1 MPEHASPPEHAWPS
15 DRRVFTLALA
25 GMICAKFVL
34 MFLGAGNPQNPLDFL
49 RPVDDAYISYRYA
62 ENLAHGFGLE
72 YNPGERVEGGT
83 SVALIALL
91 APFSLAGIR
100 RIDFVAVVL
109 SLLAGAGTV
118 TLASRYLRERTTG
131 PIGRA
136 EAFVLA
142 FLTLSTCVLV
152 WAWAG
157 METSIF
163 ALVWLAGAL
172 RHLRE
177 SEREEWPWA
186 SALLTVAAGLLH
198 PDGVLLAPVLGLSW
212 LFPFTKAR
220 AIRGVAYGAIVVGVF
235 GAYWLARWSYFGY
248 PMPNTFY
255 AKVGSGADLFRAGF
269 IYVRVAVFSTLVPLV
284 TAYYAIRTIK
294 GWRSWPREVAI
305 FLGAAT
311 IYVLYVMKVGGDFY
325 PFHRFFLAA
334 LVLLTLAGWR
344 LRGITRATP
353 ESPATRRTWA
363 LVILAVALM
372 NIWSFFYTFQ
382 GLIHR
387 DLQRVVRNFAA
398 TGNAMRDAMPE
409 NTTVATL
416 PIGALGFFSKLRIH
430 DMMGLVDLHIARL
443 PRDATRGVVGHE
455 KFDHAYTLS
464 KRPEAIVVLPSLYSD
479 DAAGYEK
486 WLNENALAP
495 SQYRIYEQAALREEY
510 RLVKLPVRRNL
521 VAYGFLRRELVGAP
535 GYEKWIAMSDADHE
549 AAFTTPSRAKAH
561 PLHGK
566 SFGIWTFK

>member
-109 SLLAGAGTV
+109 SLLASAGTV
-118 TLASRYLRERTTG
+118 MLASRYLRERTTG

-269 IYVRVAVFSTLVPLV
+269 TYVRVAVFSTLVPLV

>member
-1 MPEHASPPEHAWPS
+1 MPERVRPS
-15 DRRVFTLALA
+15 DRRVFSFALA
-25 GMICAKFVL
+25 AIICAKFVL
-34 MFLGAGNPQNPLDFL
+34 VFLGAGNPQNPLDFL

-83 SVALIALL
+83 SIALIALL

-109 SLLAGAGTV
+109 SLLASAGTV

-131 PIGRA
+131 LIGRA

-163 ALVWLAGAL
+163 AFVWLAGVL

-177 SEREEWPWA
+177 SEREDWPWA

-198 PDGVLLAPVLGLSW
+198 PDGVLLAPILGLSW
-212 LFPFTKAR
+212 LFPFTKTR
-220 AIRGVAYGAIVVGVF
+220 AVRGVVYGAIVVALF
-235 GAYWLARWSYFGY
+235 GGYWLARWTYFGY

-269 IYVRVAVFSTLVPLV
+269 TYIRVAVFSTLVPLA
-284 TAYYAIRTIK
+284 TAFYALKTIK
-294 GWRSWPREVAI
+294 GWRSWPREVWI

-344 LRGITRATP
+344 LRGISGKT
-353 ESPATRRTWA
+353 SGGPASRKAWA
-363 LVILAVALM
+363 LVVLAIAAM
-372 NIWSFFYTFQ
+372 NVWSYFYTFQ

-387 DLQRVVRNFAA
+387 DLQRVVKNFAA
-398 TGNAMRDAMPE
+398 TGVAMRDSMPE

-464 KRPEAIVVLPSLYSD
+464 KRPEAIVVLPSLYTD
-479 DAAGYEK
+479 DNAGYEK

-495 SQYRIYEQAALREEY
+495 SQYRIYEQSALREEY
-510 RLVKLPVRRNL
+510 RLAKLPVRKKL
-521 VAYGFLRRELVGAP
+521 VAYGFLRKELVGTP
-535 GYEKWIAMSDADHE
+535 DYDKWTAMSDADNDL
-549 AAFTTPSRAKAH
+549 AFATPSRAAAH

>member
-1 MPEHASPPEHAWPS
+1 MPDRASASGRAWPS
-15 DRRVFTLALA
+15 DRRVFAFALA
-25 GMICAKFVL
+25 GMICAKLVL
-34 MFLGAGNPQNPLDFL
+34 MFLGARNPQNPLDFL

-83 SVALIALL
+83 SIALIALL
-91 APFSLAGIR
+91 APFSLVGIR
-100 RIDFVAVVL
+100 RIDLVAVVL
-109 SLLAGAGTV
+109 SLLASAGTV
-118 TLASRYLRERTTG
+118 TLAARYLRERANAAL
-131 PIGRA
+131 GRA

-142 FLTLSTCVLV
+142 FLALSTCVLV

-163 ALVWLAGAL
+163 ALVWLAGVL

-177 SEREEWPWA
+177 SERGDWPLA

-212 LFPFTKAR
+212 LFPFTKNR
-220 AIRGVAYGAIVVGVF
+220 AIRGVTYGAIVVVVF
-235 GAYWLARWSYFGY
+235 GGYWLARWSYFGY

-269 IYVRVAVFSTLVPLV
+269 TYVRVAVFSTLVPLL
-284 TAYYAIRTIK
+284 TAFYALKTIK
-294 GWRSWPREVAI
+294 DWRTWPREI
-305 FLGAAT
+305 WLFLGAAT
-311 IYVLYVMKVGGDFY
+311 LYVFYVMKVGGDFY

-344 LRGITRATP
+344 IRGLAKTTP
-353 ESPATRRTWA
+353 DAAMTKRRWA
-363 LVILAVALM
+363 LVVLAVVGL
-372 NIWSFFYTFQ
+372 NVWSFFFTFQ

-387 DLQRVVRNFAA
+387 DLQRVVKNFAA
-398 TGNAMRDAMPE
+398 TGVAMRSAMPE

-464 KRPEAIVVLPSLYSD
+464 KRPEAVVVLPSLYSD

-495 SQYRIYEQAALREEY
+495 SQYRIYEQGALRDEY
-510 RLVKLPVRRNL
+510 RLAKLPVRGKL
-521 VAYGFLRRELVGAP
+521 VAYGFLRRDLIGAA
-535 GYEKWIAMSDADHE
+535 GYEKWIAMSDADHDL
-549 AAFTTPSRAKAH
+549 AFTTPSRAEAH